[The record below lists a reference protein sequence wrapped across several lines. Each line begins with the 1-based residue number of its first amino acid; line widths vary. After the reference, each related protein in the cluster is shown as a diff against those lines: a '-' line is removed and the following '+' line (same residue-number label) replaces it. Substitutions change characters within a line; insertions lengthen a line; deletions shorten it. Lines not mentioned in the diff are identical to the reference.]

1 MSRGFFMPIKEES
14 HLHLHTDMHT
24 TPRELASI
32 LKVQTPSNN
41 LEQTLTDISTDTR
54 SLFSAKT
61 SIFFALPGA
70 RHQGSQ
76 YISKAI
82 SLGVTNVVFEQ
93 GVALDA
99 AKHPD
104 INFYI
109 VPNALDALQQIVSFK
124 QREFS
129 FSRIA
134 ITGSNG
140 KTIVKEWLAEVLSH
154 EFHIVKSPKS
164 FNSQIGVPLS
174 VWKMSEK
181 HNLGIFEAGISMP
194 NEMEKLERMIVPTY
208 GLLTNLGSAH
218 QENFSSLEDKLNEK
232 LKLFYSSEV
241 LILKFE
247 MLKAYP
253 KSFLLLKEKNP
264 KIKFLSCGTEIPCN
278 FIAKTEG
285 NKLYVKYGADEMTIP
300 VLENN
305 PSTIENLTLTA
316 CVCLFLGKTS
326 RDVIARFSELKAISM
341 RLEKMQGIY
350 QTTIINDTYNADLD
364 SFKIAL
370 DFLALQGNSKKSL
383 ILSEISNLSTISV
396 CEILRNYSLDSI
408 VFIGNQ
414 FVQDKTEI
422 ERFISSSTYFYK
434 DTDQFI
440 RAFHHQELRSQ
451 TILIKGA
458 RSFLLD
464 KISDFYKF
472 KTHSTELRIHMNAIV
487 HNLNLFSK
495 HVDHKTKIMIMLKA
509 QAYGLGSVE
518 LAKLLENQRV
528 DYFAVAYTD
537 EAIELRNAGIQTAI
551 MVMNPGTD
559 TFDRLIDYNL
569 EAEVY
574 SLSFLKNLV
583 RYLDTLAPSAP
594 LKIHLKIETGMHRL
608 GIATNDIDEVLRV
621 IALSSFLEVVGIFS
635 HLAASDMADHD
646 EFTLN
651 QNETLTSVAT
661 EISDKLDVKP
671 LIHLVNTSGIIRH
684 PTLHH
689 DMVRLGIGLF
699 GFDGTDLLKNQLQST
714 ISFVARIAQIKE
726 LEKNKTVGYNRNG
739 KLQRKTK
746 IAIVNVGYADGY
758 TRKFGNGQASVW
770 IQNQLF
776 PTIGNICM
784 DMIMIDITEGVNINE
799 GDLVELMGP
808 HVGISKLALTAETIP
823 YEIITNISSRVSRVY
838 IHD

>member
-1 MSRGFFMPIKEES
+1 
-14 HLHLHTDMHT
+14 
-24 TPRELASI
+24 
-32 LKVQTPSNN
+32 
-41 LEQTLTDISTDTR
+41 
-54 SLFSAKT
+54 
-61 SIFFALPGA
+61 
-70 RHQGSQ
+70 
-76 YISKAI
+76 
-82 SLGVTNVVFEQ
+82 
-93 GVALDA
+93 
-99 AKHPD
+99 
-104 INFYI
+104 
-109 VPNALDALQQIVSFK
+109 
-124 QREFS
+124 
-129 FSRIA
+129 
-134 ITGSNG
+134 
-140 KTIVKEWLAEVLSH
+140 
-154 EFHIVKSPKS
+154 
-164 FNSQIGVPLS
+164 
-174 VWKMSEK
+174 
-181 HNLGIFEAGISMP
+181 
-194 NEMEKLERMIVPTY
+194 PTY
-208 GLLTNLGSAH
+208 GLLTNIGTAH

-232 LKLFYSSEV
+232 LKLFYRSEV
-241 LILKFE
+241 LILRSDIL
-247 MLKAYP
+247 MNYP
-253 KSFLLLKEKNP
+253 ESFLLLKEKNP
-264 KIKFLSCGTEIPCN
+264 EIRLLSCGTETSCDFTTTIRD
-278 FIAKTEG
+278 
-285 NKLYVKYGADEMTIP
+285 NKLFITYGKEEMIIP
-300 VLENN
+300 ALENN
-305 PSTIENLTLTA
+305 SSTLENLTLTA
-316 CVCLFLGKTS
+316 CVCLFLGKNNPNVVQ
-326 RDVIARFSELKAISM
+326 RLSELKPISM

-350 QTTIINDTYNADLD
+350 QTTLINDTYNADFD

-383 ILSEISNLSTISV
+383 ILSEISNLSTIPI
-396 CEILRNYSLDSI
+396 CEILRNYTLDSI
-408 VFIGNQ
+408 VFIGDQ
-414 FVQDKTEI
+414 FFQDRAEI
-422 ERFISSSTYFYK
+422 QKIVSSFTHFFK
-434 DTDQFI
+434 DTDQFLGE
-440 RAFHHQELRSQ
+440 FHHQELRSQ

-464 KISDFYKF
+464 KISDFYKY

-487 HNLNLFSK
+487 HNLNLFSN
-495 HVDHKTKIMIMLKA
+495 HVEQKTKMMIMLKA

-583 RYLDTLAPSAP
+583 RYLDTLAPSKP

-608 GIATNDIDEVLRV
+608 GIESDEVDDVLHV
-621 IALSSFLEVVGIFS
+621 IALSSFLEVVGVFS

-646 EFTLN
+646 AFTLN
-651 QNETLTSVAT
+651 QNKTLISVAT
-661 EISDKLDVKP
+661 EISKKLSVKP
-671 LIHLVNTSGIIRH
+671 IVHLVNSSGIIRH

-699 GFDGTDLLKNQLQST
+699 GFDGTALLKNQLQPT

-726 LEKNKTVGYNRNG
+726 LDENKTVGYNRIG

-758 TRKFGNGQASVW
+758 NRKFGNGQASVW

-784 DMIMIDITEGVNINE
+784 DMIMVDITDSENIRE

-808 HVGISKLALTAETIP
+808 NVSISKLALTAETIP
-823 YEIITNISSRVSRVY
+823 YEIITGISSRVSRVY